1 MPVESKA
8 QNRAMWAAKEGHST
22 LGIPQS
28 VGAEFVKASEGMKV
42 KKLPEHVGKPAK
54 RKPVPGSLAP
64 GR

>member
-1 MPVESKA
+1 
-8 QNRAMWAAKEGHST
+8 MWAAKEGHST